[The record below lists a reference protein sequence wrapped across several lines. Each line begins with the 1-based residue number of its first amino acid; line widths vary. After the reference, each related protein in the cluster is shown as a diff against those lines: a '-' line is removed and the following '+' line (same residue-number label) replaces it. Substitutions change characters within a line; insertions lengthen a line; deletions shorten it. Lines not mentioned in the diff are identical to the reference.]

1 MTEKKEDQNKLVEE
15 RRNKLLSLREEGFN
29 YPISIEIDA
38 TVKDLFETYGE
49 STREEVSD
57 ANKTVKIAGRMMA
70 KRIMGKSSF
79 SKVVDSSGSIQLFL
93 NSKNL
98 DEKTYNNFK
107 TYDVGDIIWV
117 EGILFRTKTD
127 ELTVNVGKIE
137 VLSKSLRPLPEK
149 YHGLTDTETR
159 YRKRYLDLIMSDD
172 SKAVFQKRS
181 KIVTTIRAFLDQ
193 KDILEVETPM
203 MHPIAGGAIAKPF
216 ITHHNTLD
224 RDFFLR
230 IAPELYLKRLVV
242 GGLHR
247 VYEINRSFR
256 NEGISTKHN
265 PEFTMLELYLAYAS
279 HEEIMTLVEDMIID
293 IAITLNGSTTIQYQ
307 DREYDLSGPYKRMT
321 LEASVIQYNPKM
333 DPKKIRDRETLLKTC
348 KELKIKTNDDAS
360 TGKLLFEIF
369 EKTVEDN
376 LIEPTFITGYP
387 RDVSPLSRTNDNDP
401 WLVDRFEFFIAG
413 SELAN
418 GFQELNDPDDQS
430 DRFKAQVKERNDGD
444 DEAMVFDQDYIEA
457 LEYGMPPTSGLG
469 VGIDRLVMLFTESPS
484 IRDVLLFPHMREK
497 LE

>member
-1 MTEKKEDQNKLVEE
+1 MTEIKDDHNKLVDE
-15 RRNKLLSLREEGFN
+15 RRKKLLSLREEGFN
-29 YPISIEIDA
+29 YPISIEID
-38 TVKDLFETYGE
+38 TTIKNLFEAYGE
-49 STREEVSD
+49 SSREEVSD

-98 DEKTYNNFK
+98 DEKMYNNFK

-117 EGILFRTKTD
+117 EGVLFRTKTD
-127 ELTVNVGKIE
+127 ELTVNVEKIE

-279 HEEIMTLVEDMIID
+279 YEEIMTLVEDMIID
-293 IAITLNGSTTIQYQ
+293 IAMALNGSTTIQYQ
-307 DREYDLSGPYKRMT
+307 DSEYDLSGPYKRMT
-321 LEASVIQYNPKM
+321 LEESVIQYNPKM
-333 DPKKIRDRETLLKTC
+333 DPKKLRDRETLLKTC
-348 KELKIKTNDDAS
+348 KELRIKTNDDAS

-376 LIEPTFITGYP
+376 LIEPTFITKYP
-387 RDVSPLSRTNDNDP
+387 RDVSPLSRANDNDP

-484 IRDVLLFPHMREK
+484 IRDVLLFPHMRNK
-497 LE
+497 

>member
-1 MTEKKEDQNKLVEE
+1 MTEIKDDHNKLVDE
-15 RRNKLLSLREEGFN
+15 RRKKLLSLREEGFN
-29 YPISIEIDA
+29 YPISIEID
-38 TVKDLFETYGE
+38 TTIKNLFEAYGE
-49 STREEVSD
+49 SSREEVSD

-98 DEKTYNNFK
+98 DEKMYNNFK

-117 EGILFRTKTD
+117 EGVLFRTKTD
-127 ELTVNVGKIE
+127 ELTVNVEKIE

-193 KDILEVETPM
+193 KEILEVETPM

-279 HEEIMTLVEDMIID
+279 YEEIMTLVEDMIID
-293 IAITLNGSTTIQYQ
+293 IAMALNGSTTIQYQ
-307 DREYDLSGPYKRMT
+307 DSEYDLSGPYKRMT
-321 LEASVIQYNPKM
+321 LEESVIQYNPKM
-333 DPKKIRDRETLLKTC
+333 DPKKLRDRETLLNTC
-348 KELKIKTNDDAS
+348 KELGIKTNDDVT

-376 LIEPTFITGYP
+376 LIEPTFITKYP
-387 RDVSPLSRTNDNDP
+387 RDVSP
-401 WLVDRFEFFIAG
+401 
-413 SELAN
+413 
-418 GFQELNDPDDQS
+418 
-430 DRFKAQVKERNDGD
+430 
-444 DEAMVFDQDYIEA
+444 
-457 LEYGMPPTSGLG
+457 
-469 VGIDRLVMLFTESPS
+469 
-484 IRDVLLFPHMREK
+484 
-497 LE
+497 

>member
-1 MTEKKEDQNKLVEE
+1 MTEIKDDHNKLVDE
-15 RRNKLLSLREEGFN
+15 RRKKLLSLREEGFN
-29 YPISIEIDA
+29 YPISIEID
-38 TVKDLFETYGE
+38 TTIKNLFEAYGE
-49 STREEVSD
+49 SSREEVSD

-98 DEKTYNNFK
+98 DEKMYNNFK

-117 EGILFRTKTD
+117 EGVLFRTKTD
-127 ELTVNVGKIE
+127 ELTVNVEKIE

-193 KDILEVETPM
+193 KEILEVETPM

-279 HEEIMTLVEDMIID
+279 YEEIMTLVEDMIID
-293 IAITLNGSTTIQYQ
+293 IAMALNGSTTIQYQ
-307 DREYDLSGPYKRMT
+307 DSEYDLSGPYKRMT
-321 LEASVIQYNPKM
+321 LEESVIQYNPKM
-333 DPKKIRDRETLLKTC
+333 DPKKIRDRETLLNTC
-348 KELKIKTNDDAS
+348 KELGIKTNDDVT

-387 RDVSPLSRTNDNDP
+387 RDVSPLSRANDNDS

-484 IRDVLLFPHMREK
+484 IRDVLLFPHMRNK
-497 LE
+497 

>member
-1 MTEKKEDQNKLVEE
+1 MTEIKDDHNKLVDE
-15 RRNKLLSLREEGFN
+15 RRKKLLSLREEGFN
-29 YPISIEIDA
+29 YPISIEID
-38 TVKDLFETYGE
+38 TTIKNLFEAYGE
-49 STREEVSD
+49 SSREEVSD

-98 DEKTYNNFK
+98 DEKMYNNFK

-117 EGILFRTKTD
+117 EGVLFRTKTD
-127 ELTVNVGKIE
+127 ELTVNVEKIE

-193 KDILEVETPM
+193 KEILEVETPM

-279 HEEIMTLVEDMIID
+279 YEEIMTLVEDMIID
-293 IAITLNGSTTIQYQ
+293 ISIALNGSTTIQYQ

-321 LEASVIQYNPKM
+321 LEESVIQYNPKM
-333 DPKKIRDRETLLKTC
+333 DPKKIRDRETLLNTC
-348 KELKIKTNDDAS
+348 KELGIKTNDDVT

-376 LIEPTFITGYP
+376 LIEPTFITSYP
-387 RDVSPLSRTNDNDP
+387 RDVSPLSRANDNDP

-484 IRDVLLFPHMREK
+484 IRDVLLFPHMRNK
-497 LE
+497 

>member
-1 MTEKKEDQNKLVEE
+1 
-15 RRNKLLSLREEGFN
+15 
-29 YPISIEIDA
+29 
-38 TVKDLFETYGE
+38 
-49 STREEVSD
+49 
-57 ANKTVKIAGRMMA
+57 
-70 KRIMGKSSF
+70 
-79 SKVVDSSGSIQLFL
+79 
-93 NSKNL
+93 
-98 DEKTYNNFK
+98 
-107 TYDVGDIIWV
+107 
-117 EGILFRTKTD
+117 
-127 ELTVNVGKIE
+127 
-137 VLSKSLRPLPEK
+137 
-149 YHGLTDTETR
+149 
-159 YRKRYLDLIMSDD
+159 MSDD

-193 KDILEVETPM
+193 QDILEVETPM

-279 HEEIMTLVEDMIID
+279 YEEIMTLVEDMIID
-293 IAITLNGSTTIQYQ
+293 IAIALNGSTTIQYQ
-307 DREYDLSGPYKRMT
+307 DREYDLSGPYQRMT
-321 LEASVIQYNPKM
+321 LEESVIQYNPKM
-333 DPKKIRDRETLLKTC
+333 DPKKLRDRETLLNTC
-348 KELKIKTNDDAS
+348 KELRIKTNDDAS

-387 RDVSPLSRTNDNDP
+387 RDVSPLSRANDNDP

-497 LE
+497 

>member
-15 RRNKLLSLREEGFN
+15 RRNKLLSMREDGFN

-38 TVKDLFETYGE
+38 IVKDLFETYGK
-49 STREEVSD
+49 STREEVID
-57 ANKTVKIAGRMMA
+57 ANKKVKIAGRMMA

-79 SKVVDSSGSIQLFL
+79 SKVVDGSGSIQLFL

-117 EGILFRTKTD
+117 EGVLFRTKTD
-127 ELTVNVGKIE
+127 ELTVNVEKIE

-193 KDILEVETPM
+193 KEILEVETPM

-279 HEEIMTLVEDMIID
+279 YEEIMTLVEDMIID
-293 IAITLNGSTTIQYQ
+293 IAIALNGSTTIQYQ

-321 LEASVIQYNPKM
+321 LEESVIQYNPKM
-333 DPKKIRDRETLLKTC
+333 DPKKLRDRKTLLNTC
-348 KELKIKTNDDAS
+348 KELGIKTNGDTT

-376 LIEPTFITGYP
+376 LIEPTFITSYP
-387 RDVSPLSRTNDNDP
+387 RDVSPLSRANDNDS

-413 SELAN
+413 NELAN

-430 DRFKAQVKERNDGD
+430 DRFKAQVKEGNDGD

-484 IRDVLLFPHMREK
+484 IRDVLLFPHMRNK
-497 LE
+497 

>member
-1 MTEKKEDQNKLVEE
+1 MTEIKDDHNKLVDE
-15 RRNKLLSLREEGFN
+15 RRKKLLSLREEGFN
-29 YPISIEIDA
+29 YPISIEID
-38 TVKDLFETYGE
+38 TTIKNLFEAYGE
-49 STREEVSD
+49 SSREEVSD

-98 DEKTYNNFK
+98 DEKMYNNFK

-117 EGILFRTKTD
+117 EGVLFRTKTD
-127 ELTVNVGKIE
+127 ELTVNVEKIE

-193 KDILEVETPM
+193 KEILEVETPM

-279 HEEIMTLVEDMIID
+279 YEEIMTLVEDMIID
-293 IAITLNGSTTIQYQ
+293 IAMALNGSTTIQYQ
-307 DREYDLSGPYKRMT
+307 DSEYDLSGPYKRMT
-321 LEASVIQYNPKM
+321 LEESVIQYNPKM
-333 DPKKIRDRETLLKTC
+333 DPKKIRDRETLLNTC
-348 KELKIKTNDDAS
+348 KELGIKTNDDVT

-376 LIEPTFITGYP
+376 LIEPTFITSYP
-387 RDVSPLSRTNDNDP
+387 RDVSPLSRANDNDP

-484 IRDVLLFPHMREK
+484 IRDVLLFPHMRNK
-497 LE
+497 

>member
-38 TVKDLFETYGE
+38 TVKDLFEAYGE

-127 ELTVNVGKIE
+127 ELTINVGKIE

-193 KDILEVETPM
+193 QDILEVETPM

-279 HEEIMTLVEDMIID
+279 YEEIMTLVEDMIID

-321 LEASVIQYNPKM
+321 LEESVIQYNPKM
-333 DPKKIRDRETLLKTC
+333 DPKKLRDRETLLKTC
-348 KELKIKTNDDAS
+348 KELRIKTNDDAS

-387 RDVSPLSRTNDNDP
+387 RDVSPLSRANDNDP

-484 IRDVLLFPHMREK
+484 IRDVLLFPHMRNK
-497 LE
+497 

>member
-98 DEKTYNNFK
+98 NEKTYNNFK

-279 HEEIMTLVEDMIID
+279 YEEIMTLVEDMIID

-307 DREYDLSGPYKRMT
+307 DREYDLSGPYQRMT
-321 LEASVIQYNPKM
+321 LEESVIQYNPKM
-333 DPKKIRDRETLLKTC
+333 DPKKLRDRETLLKTC

-387 RDVSPLSRTNDNDP
+387 RDVSPLSRANDNDP

-484 IRDVLLFPHMREK
+484 IRDVLLFPHMRNK
-497 LE
+497 

>member
-38 TVKDLFETYGE
+38 TVKDLFEAYGE

-127 ELTVNVGKIE
+127 ELTINVGKIE

-193 KDILEVETPM
+193 QDILEVETPM

-293 IAITLNGSTTIQYQ
+293 IAIALNGSTTIQYQ

-321 LEASVIQYNPKM
+321 LEESVIQYNPKM
-333 DPKKIRDRETLLKTC
+333 DPKKLRDRETLLNTC
-348 KELKIKTNDDAS
+348 KELRIKTNDDAS

-387 RDVSPLSRTNDNDP
+387 RDVSPLSRANDNDP

-484 IRDVLLFPHMREK
+484 IRDVLLFPHMRNK
-497 LE
+497 

>member
-1 MTEKKEDQNKLVEE
+1 MTEIKDDHNKLVDE
-15 RRNKLLSLREEGFN
+15 RRKKLLSLREEGFN
-29 YPISIEIDA
+29 YPISIEID
-38 TVKDLFETYGE
+38 TTIKNLFEAYGE
-49 STREEVSD
+49 SSREEVSD

-98 DEKTYNNFK
+98 DEKMYNNFK

-127 ELTVNVGKIE
+127 ELTVNVEKIE

-193 KDILEVETPM
+193 KEILEVETPM

-279 HEEIMTLVEDMIID
+279 YEEIMTLVEDMIID
-293 IAITLNGSTTIQYQ
+293 IAMALNGSTTIQYQ
-307 DREYDLSGPYKRMT
+307 DSEYDLSGPYKRMT
-321 LEASVIQYNPKM
+321 LEESVIQYNPKM
-333 DPKKIRDRETLLKTC
+333 DPKKLRDRETLLNTC
-348 KELKIKTNDDAS
+348 KELGIKTNDDVT

-376 LIEPTFITGYP
+376 LIEPTFITSYP
-387 RDVSPLSRTNDNDP
+387 RDVSPLSRANDNDP

-484 IRDVLLFPHMREK
+484 IRDVLLFPHMRNK
-497 LE
+497 

>member
-1 MTEKKEDQNKLVEE
+1 MTEIKDDHNKLVDE
-15 RRNKLLSLREEGFN
+15 RRKKLLSLREEGFN
-29 YPISIEIDA
+29 YPISIEID
-38 TVKDLFETYGE
+38 TTIKNLFEVYGE
-49 STREEVSD
+49 SSREEVSD

-98 DEKTYNNFK
+98 DEKMYNNFK

-117 EGILFRTKTD
+117 EGVLFRTKTD
-127 ELTVNVGKIE
+127 ELTVNVEKIE

-193 KDILEVETPM
+193 KEILEVETPM

-279 HEEIMTLVEDMIID
+279 YEEIMTLVEDMIID
-293 IAITLNGSTTIQYQ
+293 IAMALNGSTTIQYQ
-307 DREYDLSGPYKRMT
+307 DSEYDLSGPYKRMT
-321 LEASVIQYNPKM
+321 LEESVIQYNPKM

-387 RDVSPLSRTNDNDP
+387 RDVSPLSRANDNDP

-484 IRDVLLFPHMREK
+484 IRDVLLFPHMRNK
-497 LE
+497 

>member
-1 MTEKKEDQNKLVEE
+1 M
-15 RRNKLLSLREEGFN
+15 
-29 YPISIEIDA
+29 
-38 TVKDLFETYGE
+38 
-49 STREEVSD
+49 
-57 ANKTVKIAGRMMA
+57 
-70 KRIMGKSSF
+70 
-79 SKVVDSSGSIQLFL
+79 
-93 NSKNL
+93 
-98 DEKTYNNFK
+98 
-107 TYDVGDIIWV
+107 
-117 EGILFRTKTD
+117 
-127 ELTVNVGKIE
+127 
-137 VLSKSLRPLPEK
+137 PEK

-193 KDILEVETPM
+193 QDILEVETPM

-293 IAITLNGSTTIQYQ
+293 IALTLNGSTTIQYQ

-321 LEASVIQYNPKM
+321 LEESVIQYNPKM
-333 DPKKIRDRETLLKTC
+333 DPK
-348 KELKIKTNDDAS
+348 N
-360 TGKLLFEIF
+360 
-369 EKTVEDN
+369 
-376 LIEPTFITGYP
+376 
-387 RDVSPLSRTNDNDP
+387 
-401 WLVDRFEFFIAG
+401 
-413 SELAN
+413 
-418 GFQELNDPDDQS
+418 
-430 DRFKAQVKERNDGD
+430 
-444 DEAMVFDQDYIEA
+444 
-457 LEYGMPPTSGLG
+457 
-469 VGIDRLVMLFTESPS
+469 
-484 IRDVLLFPHMREK
+484 
-497 LE
+497 

>member
-1 MTEKKEDQNKLVEE
+1 MTEIKDDHNKLVDE
-15 RRNKLLSLREEGFN
+15 RRKKLLSLREEGFN
-29 YPISIEIDA
+29 YPISIEID
-38 TVKDLFETYGE
+38 TTIKNLFEAYGE
-49 STREEVSD
+49 SSREEVSD

-98 DEKTYNNFK
+98 DEKMYNNFK
-107 TYDVGDIIWV
+107 TYDVGDIIWA
-117 EGILFRTKTD
+117 EGVLFRTKTD
-127 ELTVNVGKIE
+127 ELTVNVEKIE

-193 KDILEVETPM
+193 KEILEVETPM

-279 HEEIMTLVEDMIID
+279 YEEIMTLVEDMIID
-293 IAITLNGSTTIQYQ
+293 IAMALNGSTTIQYQ
-307 DREYDLSGPYKRMT
+307 DSEYDLSGPYKRMT
-321 LEASVIQYNPKM
+321 LEESVIQYNPKM
-333 DPKKIRDRETLLKTC
+333 DPKKLRDRETLLNTC
-348 KELKIKTNDDAS
+348 KELGIKTNDDVT

-387 RDVSPLSRTNDNDP
+387 RDVSPLSRANDNDP

-484 IRDVLLFPHMREK
+484 IRDVLLFPHMRNK
-497 LE
+497 

>member
-15 RRNKLLSLREEGFN
+15 RRNKLLSMREEGFN

-49 STREEVSD
+49 LTREEVSD

-107 TYDVGDIIWV
+107 TYDVGDIIWI

-279 HEEIMTLVEDMIID
+279 YEEIMTLVEDMIID

-321 LEASVIQYNPKM
+321 LEESVIQYNPKM
-333 DPKKIRDRETLLKTC
+333 DPKKLRDRETLLNTC
-348 KELKIKTNDDAS
+348 KELGIKTNDDVT

-387 RDVSPLSRTNDNDP
+387 RDVSPLSRANDNDP

-484 IRDVLLFPHMREK
+484 IRDVLLFPHMRNK
-497 LE
+497 

>member
-98 DEKTYNNFK
+98 NEKTYNNFK

-193 KDILEVETPM
+193 QDILEVETPM

-279 HEEIMTLVEDMIID
+279 YEEIMTLVEDMIID

-321 LEASVIQYNPKM
+321 LEESVIQYNPKM
-333 DPKKIRDRETLLKTC
+333 DPKKLRDRETLLKTC
-348 KELKIKTNDDAS
+348 KELRIKTNDDAS

-376 LIEPTFITGYP
+376 LIEPTFITSYP
-387 RDVSPLSRTNDNDP
+387 RDVSPLSRANDNDP

-484 IRDVLLFPHMREK
+484 IRDVLLFPHMRNK
-497 LE
+497 

>member
-1 MTEKKEDQNKLVEE
+1 MTEIKDDHNKLVDE
-15 RRNKLLSLREEGFN
+15 RRKKLLSLREEGFN
-29 YPISIEIDA
+29 YPISIEID
-38 TVKDLFETYGE
+38 TTIKNLFEAYGE
-49 STREEVSD
+49 SSREEVSD

-98 DEKTYNNFK
+98 DEKMYNNFK

-117 EGILFRTKTD
+117 EGVLFRTKTD
-127 ELTVNVGKIE
+127 ELTVNVEKIE

-279 HEEIMTLVEDMIID
+279 YEEIMTLVEDMIID
-293 IAITLNGSTTIQYQ
+293 IAMALNGSTTIQYQ
-307 DREYDLSGPYKRMT
+307 DSEYDLSGPYKRMT
-321 LEASVIQYNPKM
+321 LEESVIQYNPKM
-333 DPKKIRDRETLLKTC
+333 DPKKLRDRETLLKTC

-387 RDVSPLSRTNDNDP
+387 RDVSPLSRANDNDP

-484 IRDVLLFPHMREK
+484 IRDVLLFPHMRNK
-497 LE
+497 

>member
-1 MTEKKEDQNKLVEE
+1 
-15 RRNKLLSLREEGFN
+15 
-29 YPISIEIDA
+29 
-38 TVKDLFETYGE
+38 
-49 STREEVSD
+49 
-57 ANKTVKIAGRMMA
+57 
-70 KRIMGKSSF
+70 
-79 SKVVDSSGSIQLFL
+79 
-93 NSKNL
+93 
-98 DEKTYNNFK
+98 
-107 TYDVGDIIWV
+107 
-117 EGILFRTKTD
+117 
-127 ELTVNVGKIE
+127 
-137 VLSKSLRPLPEK
+137 
-149 YHGLTDTETR
+149 
-159 YRKRYLDLIMSDD
+159 
-172 SKAVFQKRS
+172 
-181 KIVTTIRAFLDQ
+181 
-193 KDILEVETPM
+193 

-279 HEEIMTLVEDMIID
+279 YEEIMTLVEDMIID
-293 IAITLNGSTTIQYQ
+293 IAIALNGSTTIQYQ

-321 LEASVIQYNPKM
+321 LEESVIQYNPKM
-333 DPKKIRDRETLLKTC
+333 DPKKLRDRETLLNTC
-348 KELKIKTNDDAS
+348 KELGIKANDDVS

-376 LIEPTFITGYP
+376 LIEPTFITSYP
-387 RDVSPLSRTNDNDP
+387 RDVSPLSRANDNDS

-413 SELAN
+413 NELAN

-430 DRFKAQVKERNDGD
+430 DRFKAQVKEGNDGD

-484 IRDVLLFPHMREK
+484 IRDVLLFPHMRNK
-497 LE
+497 

>member
-1 MTEKKEDQNKLVEE
+1 MTEIKDDHNKLVDE
-15 RRNKLLSLREEGFN
+15 RRKKLLSLREEGFN
-29 YPISIEIDA
+29 YPISIEID
-38 TVKDLFETYGE
+38 TTIKNLFEAYGE
-49 STREEVSD
+49 SSREEVSD

-98 DEKTYNNFK
+98 DEKMYNNFK

-117 EGILFRTKTD
+117 EGVLFRTKTD
-127 ELTVNVGKIE
+127 ELTVNVEKIE

-193 KDILEVETPM
+193 KEILEVETPM

-279 HEEIMTLVEDMIID
+279 YEEIMTLVEDMIID
-293 IAITLNGSTTIQYQ
+293 IAMALNGSTTIQYQ
-307 DREYDLSGPYKRMT
+307 DSEYDLSGPYKRMT
-321 LEASVIQYNPKM
+321 LEESVIQYNPKM
-333 DPKKIRDRETLLKTC
+333 DPKKLRDRETLLKTC

-376 LIEPTFITGYP
+376 LIEPTFITSYP
-387 RDVSPLSRTNDNDP
+387 RDVSPLSRANDNDP

-484 IRDVLLFPHMREK
+484 IRDVLLFPHMRNK
-497 LE
+497 

>member
-1 MTEKKEDQNKLVEE
+1 MTEIKDDHNKLVDE
-15 RRNKLLSLREEGFN
+15 RRKKLLSLREEGFN
-29 YPISIEIDA
+29 YPISIEID
-38 TVKDLFETYGE
+38 TTIKNLFEAYGE
-49 STREEVSD
+49 SSREEVSD

-98 DEKTYNNFK
+98 DEKMYNNFK

-117 EGILFRTKTD
+117 EGVLFRTKTD
-127 ELTVNVGKIE
+127 ELTVNVEKIE

-279 HEEIMTLVEDMIID
+279 YEEIMTLVEDMIID
-293 IAITLNGSTTIQYQ
+293 IAMALNGSTTIQYQ
-307 DREYDLSGPYKRMT
+307 DSEYDLSGPYKRMT
-321 LEASVIQYNPKM
+321 LEESVIQYNPKM

-387 RDVSPLSRTNDNDP
+387 RDVSP
-401 WLVDRFEFFIAG
+401 
-413 SELAN
+413 
-418 GFQELNDPDDQS
+418 
-430 DRFKAQVKERNDGD
+430 
-444 DEAMVFDQDYIEA
+444 
-457 LEYGMPPTSGLG
+457 
-469 VGIDRLVMLFTESPS
+469 
-484 IRDVLLFPHMREK
+484 
-497 LE
+497 

>member
-1 MTEKKEDQNKLVEE
+1 MTEIKDDHNKLVDE
-15 RRNKLLSLREEGFN
+15 RRKKLLSLREEGFN
-29 YPISIEIDA
+29 YPISIEID
-38 TVKDLFETYGE
+38 TTIKNLFEAYGE
-49 STREEVSD
+49 SSREEVSD

-98 DEKTYNNFK
+98 DEKMYNNFK

-117 EGILFRTKTD
+117 EGVLFRTKTD
-127 ELTVNVGKIE
+127 ELTVNVEKIE

-193 KDILEVETPM
+193 KEILEVETPM

-279 HEEIMTLVEDMIID
+279 YEEIMTLVEDMIID
-293 IAITLNGSTTIQYQ
+293 IAMALNGSTTIQYQ
-307 DREYDLSGPYKRMT
+307 DSEYDLSGPYKRMT
-321 LEASVIQYNPKM
+321 LEESVIQYNPKM
-333 DPKKIRDRETLLKTC
+333 DPKKLRDRETLLNTC
-348 KELKIKTNDDAS
+348 KELGIKTNDDVT

-376 LIEPTFITGYP
+376 LIEPTFITSYP
-387 RDVSPLSRTNDNDP
+387 RDVSPLSRANDNDP

-430 DRFKAQVKERNDGD
+430 DRFKAQVKERNDVD

-484 IRDVLLFPHMREK
+484 IRDVLLFPHMRNK
-497 LE
+497 

>member
-1 MTEKKEDQNKLVEE
+1 MTEIKDDHNKLVDE
-15 RRNKLLSLREEGFN
+15 RRKKLLSLREEGFN
-29 YPISIEIDA
+29 YPISIEID
-38 TVKDLFETYGE
+38 TTIKNLFEAYGE
-49 STREEVSD
+49 SSREEVSD

-98 DEKTYNNFK
+98 DEKMYNNFK

-117 EGILFRTKTD
+117 EGVLFRTKTD
-127 ELTVNVGKIE
+127 ELTVNVEKIE

-193 KDILEVETPM
+193 KEILEVETPM

-321 LEASVIQYNPKM
+321 LEESVIQYNPKM
-333 DPKKIRDRETLLKTC
+333 DPKKIRDRETLLNTC
-348 KELKIKTNDDAS
+348 KELGIKTNDDVT

-387 RDVSPLSRTNDNDP
+387 RDVSPLSRANDNDP

-484 IRDVLLFPHMREK
+484 IRDVLLFPHMRNK
-497 LE
+497 

>member
-279 HEEIMTLVEDMIID
+279 YEEIMTLVEDMIID
-293 IAITLNGSTTIQYQ
+293 IAIALNGSTTIQYQ
-307 DREYDLSGPYKRMT
+307 DREYDLSGPYQRMT
-321 LEASVIQYNPKM
+321 LEESVIQYNPKM
-333 DPKKIRDRETLLKTC
+333 DPKKLRDRETLLKTC
-348 KELKIKTNDDAS
+348 KELRIKTNDDAS

-387 RDVSPLSRTNDNDP
+387 RDVSPLSRANDNDP

-484 IRDVLLFPHMREK
+484 IRDVLLFPHMRNK
-497 LE
+497 

>member
-1 MTEKKEDQNKLVEE
+1 MTEIKDDHNKLVDE
-15 RRNKLLSLREEGFN
+15 RRKKLLSLREEGFN
-29 YPISIEIDA
+29 YPISIEID
-38 TVKDLFETYGE
+38 TTIKNLFEAYGE
-49 STREEVSD
+49 SSREEVSD

-98 DEKTYNNFK
+98 DEKMYNNFK

-117 EGILFRTKTD
+117 EGVLFRTKTD
-127 ELTVNVGKIE
+127 ELTVNVEKIE

-279 HEEIMTLVEDMIID
+279 YEEIMTLVEDMIID
-293 IAITLNGSTTIQYQ
+293 IAMALNGSTTIQYQ
-307 DREYDLSGPYKRMT
+307 DSEYDLSGPYKRMT
-321 LEASVIQYNPKM
+321 LEESVIQYNPKM
-333 DPKKIRDRETLLKTC
+333 DPKKIRDRETLLNTC
-348 KELKIKTNDDAS
+348 KELGIKTNDDVT

-376 LIEPTFITGYP
+376 LIEPTFITSYP
-387 RDVSPLSRTNDNDP
+387 RDVSPLSRANDNDP

-413 SELAN
+413 SE
-418 GFQELNDPDDQS
+418 
-430 DRFKAQVKERNDGD
+430 
-444 DEAMVFDQDYIEA
+444 
-457 LEYGMPPTSGLG
+457 
-469 VGIDRLVMLFTESPS
+469 
-484 IRDVLLFPHMREK
+484 
-497 LE
+497 

>member
-38 TVKDLFETYGE
+38 TVKDLFEAYGE

-127 ELTVNVGKIE
+127 ELTINVGKIE

-193 KDILEVETPM
+193 QDILEVETPM

-321 LEASVIQYNPKM
+321 LEESVIQYNPKM
-333 DPKKIRDRETLLKTC
+333 DPKKLRDRETLLNTC
-348 KELKIKTNDDAS
+348 KELRIKTNDDAS

-387 RDVSPLSRTNDNDP
+387 RDVSPLSRANDNDP

-484 IRDVLLFPHMREK
+484 IRDVLLFPHMRNK
-497 LE
+497 

>member
-15 RRNKLLSLREEGFN
+15 RRNKLLSMREEGFN

-38 TVKDLFETYGE
+38 IVKDLFETYGK
-49 STREEVSD
+49 STREEVID

-117 EGILFRTKTD
+117 EGVLFRTKTD

-193 KDILEVETPM
+193 KEILEVETPM

-224 RDFFLR
+224 RDFFL
-230 IAPELYLKRLVV
+230 K
-242 GGLHR
+242 
-247 VYEINRSFR
+247 NCS
-256 NEGISTKHN
+256 
-265 PEFTMLELYLAYAS
+265 
-279 HEEIMTLVEDMIID
+279 
-293 IAITLNGSTTIQYQ
+293 
-307 DREYDLSGPYKRMT
+307 
-321 LEASVIQYNPKM
+321 
-333 DPKKIRDRETLLKTC
+333 
-348 KELKIKTNDDAS
+348 
-360 TGKLLFEIF
+360 
-369 EKTVEDN
+369 
-376 LIEPTFITGYP
+376 
-387 RDVSPLSRTNDNDP
+387 
-401 WLVDRFEFFIAG
+401 
-413 SELAN
+413 
-418 GFQELNDPDDQS
+418 
-430 DRFKAQVKERNDGD
+430 
-444 DEAMVFDQDYIEA
+444 
-457 LEYGMPPTSGLG
+457 
-469 VGIDRLVMLFTESPS
+469 
-484 IRDVLLFPHMREK
+484 
-497 LE
+497 

>member
-15 RRNKLLSLREEGFN
+15 RRNKLLSMREEGFN

-38 TVKDLFETYGE
+38 TVKDLFEAYGE

-98 DEKTYNNFK
+98 NEKTYNNFK

-193 KDILEVETPM
+193 QDILEVETPM

-293 IAITLNGSTTIQYQ
+293 IAIALNGSTTIQYQ

-333 DPKKIRDRETLLKTC
+333 DPKKLRDRETLLKTC

-376 LIEPTFITGYP
+376 LIEPTFITSYP
-387 RDVSPLSRTNDNDP
+387 RDVSPLSRANDNDP

-484 IRDVLLFPHMREK
+484 IRDVLLFPHMRVK
-497 LE
+497 

>member
-1 MTEKKEDQNKLVEE
+1 
-15 RRNKLLSLREEGFN
+15 
-29 YPISIEIDA
+29 
-38 TVKDLFETYGE
+38 
-49 STREEVSD
+49 
-57 ANKTVKIAGRMMA
+57 
-70 KRIMGKSSF
+70 
-79 SKVVDSSGSIQLFL
+79 L

-193 KDILEVETPM
+193 QDILEVETPM

-279 HEEIMTLVEDMIID
+279 YEEIMTLVEDMIID
-293 IAITLNGSTTIQYQ
+293 IAMALNGSTTIQYQ
-307 DREYDLSGPYKRMT
+307 DSEYDLSGPYKRMT
-321 LEASVIQYNPKM
+321 LEESVIQYNPKM

-484 IRDVLLFPHMREK
+484 IRDVLLFPHMRNK
-497 LE
+497 

>member
-279 HEEIMTLVEDMIID
+279 YEEIMTLVEDMIID
-293 IAITLNGSTTIQYQ
+293 IAIALNGSTTIQYQ
-307 DREYDLSGPYKRMT
+307 DREYDLSGPYQRMT
-321 LEASVIQYNPKM
+321 LEESVIQYNPKM
-333 DPKKIRDRETLLKTC
+333 DPKKLRDRETLLNTC
-348 KELKIKTNDDAS
+348 KELGIKTNDDVT

-387 RDVSPLSRTNDNDP
+387 RDVSPLSRANDNDP

-484 IRDVLLFPHMREK
+484 IRDVLLFPHMRNK
-497 LE
+497 

>member
-1 MTEKKEDQNKLVEE
+1 MTEIKDDHNKLVDE
-15 RRNKLLSLREEGFN
+15 RRKKLLSLREEGFN
-29 YPISIEIDA
+29 YPISIEID
-38 TVKDLFETYGE
+38 TTIKNLFEAYGE
-49 STREEVSD
+49 SSREEVSD

-98 DEKTYNNFK
+98 DEKMYNNFK

-117 EGILFRTKTD
+117 EGVLFRTKTD
-127 ELTVNVGKIE
+127 ELTVNVEKIE

-193 KDILEVETPM
+193 KEILEVETPM

-279 HEEIMTLVEDMIID
+279 YEEIMTLVEDMIID
-293 IAITLNGSTTIQYQ
+293 IAMALNGSTTIQYQ
-307 DREYDLSGPYKRMT
+307 DSEYDLSGPYKRMT
-321 LEASVIQYNPKM
+321 LEESVIQYNPKM
-333 DPKKIRDRETLLKTC
+333 DPKKIRDRETLLNTC
-348 KELKIKTNDDAS
+348 KELGIKTNDDVT

-387 RDVSPLSRTNDNDP
+387 RDVSPLSRANDNDP

-430 DRFKAQVKERNDGD
+430 DRFKAQVKERNDVD

-484 IRDVLLFPHMREK
+484 IRDVLLFPHMRNK
-497 LE
+497 

>member
-1 MTEKKEDQNKLVEE
+1 MTEIKDDHNKLVDE
-15 RRNKLLSLREEGFN
+15 RRKKLLSLREEGFN
-29 YPISIEIDA
+29 YPISIEID
-38 TVKDLFETYGE
+38 TTIKNLFEAYGE
-49 STREEVSD
+49 SSREEVSD

-98 DEKTYNNFK
+98 DEKMYNNFK

-127 ELTVNVGKIE
+127 ELTVNVEKIE

-193 KDILEVETPM
+193 KEILEVETPM

-279 HEEIMTLVEDMIID
+279 YEEIMTLVEDMIID
-293 IAITLNGSTTIQYQ
+293 IAMALNGSTTIQYQ
-307 DREYDLSGPYKRMT
+307 DSEYDLSGPYKRMT
-321 LEASVIQYNPKM
+321 LEESVIQYNPKM
-333 DPKKIRDRETLLKTC
+333 DPKKLRDRETLLNTC
-348 KELKIKTNDDAS
+348 KELGIKTNDDVT

-376 LIEPTFITGYP
+376 LIEPTFITSYP
-387 RDVSPLSRTNDNDP
+387 RDVSPLSRANDNDP

-430 DRFKAQVKERNDGD
+430 DRFKAEVKERNDGD

-484 IRDVLLFPHMREK
+484 IRDVLLFPHMRNK
-497 LE
+497 

>member
-1 MTEKKEDQNKLVEE
+1 M
-15 RRNKLLSLREEGFN
+15 
-29 YPISIEIDA
+29 PI
-38 TVKDLFETYGE
+38 
-49 STREEVSD
+49 RQ
-57 ANKTVKIAGRMMA
+57 VKIAGRMMA

-117 EGILFRTKTD
+117 EGVLFRTKTD
-127 ELTVNVGKIE
+127 ELTVNVEKIE

-193 KDILEVETPM
+193 KEILEVETPM

-279 HEEIMTLVEDMIID
+279 YEEIMTLVEDMIID
-293 IAITLNGSTTIQYQ
+293 IAIALNGSTTIQYQ

-321 LEASVIQYNPKM
+321 LEESVIQYNPKM
-333 DPKKIRDRETLLKTC
+333 DPKKLRDRETLLNTC
-348 KELKIKTNDDAS
+348 KELGIKTNDDTT

-376 LIEPTFITGYP
+376 LIEPTFIT
-387 RDVSPLSRTNDNDP
+387 RLSKRC
-401 WLVDRFEFFIAG
+401 FSFI
-413 SELAN
+413 
-418 GFQELNDPDDQS
+418 
-430 DRFKAQVKERNDGD
+430 
-444 DEAMVFDQDYIEA
+444 
-457 LEYGMPPTSGLG
+457 
-469 VGIDRLVMLFTESPS
+469 
-484 IRDVLLFPHMREK
+484 
-497 LE
+497 

>member
-38 TVKDLFETYGE
+38 TVKDLFEAYGE

-127 ELTVNVGKIE
+127 ELTINVGKIE

-193 KDILEVETPM
+193 QDILEVETPM

-321 LEASVIQYNPKM
+321 LEESVIQYNPKM
-333 DPKKIRDRETLLKTC
+333 DPKKLRDRETLLKTC

-376 LIEPTFITGYP
+376 LIEPTFITSYP
-387 RDVSPLSRTNDNDP
+387 RDVSPLSRANDNDP

-484 IRDVLLFPHMREK
+484 IRDVLLFPHMRNK
-497 LE
+497 

>member
-15 RRNKLLSLREEGFN
+15 RRNKLLSMREEGFN

-38 TVKDLFETYGE
+38 IVKDLFETYGK
-49 STREEVSD
+49 STREEVID

-117 EGILFRTKTD
+117 EGVLFRTKTD
-127 ELTVNVGKIE
+127 ELTVNVEKIE

-172 SKAVFQKRS
+172 SKAVFKKRS

-193 KDILEVETPM
+193 QDILEVETPM

-265 PEFTMLELYLAYAS
+265 PEFTMLELYLAYES
-279 HEEIMTLVEDMIID
+279 YEEIMTLVEDMIID

-321 LEASVIQYNPKM
+321 LEESVIQYNPKM
-333 DPKKIRDRETLLKTC
+333 DPKKLRDRETLLNTC
-348 KELKIKTNDDAS
+348 KELGIKTNDDVS

-387 RDVSPLSRTNDNDP
+387 RDVSPLSRANDNDP

-418 GFQELNDPDDQS
+418 GFQELNDP
-430 DRFKAQVKERNDGD
+430 R
-444 DEAMVFDQDYIEA
+444 
-457 LEYGMPPTSGLG
+457 
-469 VGIDRLVMLFTESPS
+469 
-484 IRDVLLFPHMREK
+484 
-497 LE
+497 

>member
-98 DEKTYNNFK
+98 NEKTYNNFK

-193 KDILEVETPM
+193 QDILEVETPM

-279 HEEIMTLVEDMIID
+279 YEEIMTLVEDMIID
-293 IAITLNGSTTIQYQ
+293 IAMALNGSTTIQYQ
-307 DREYDLSGPYKRMT
+307 DSEYDLSGPYKRMT
-321 LEASVIQYNPKM
+321 LEESVIQYNPKM

-387 RDVSPLSRTNDNDP
+387 RDVSPLSRANDNDP

-484 IRDVLLFPHMREK
+484 IRDVLLFPHMRNK
-497 LE
+497 